1 MTTKKKSSPL
11 AGVLNFIGTAV
22 IIIII
27 ALCLSVTAPKIFGI
41 SSYTVITGS
50 MEPSVP
56 VGSVVYAKAIEP
68 SSLEPDD
75 IVVFYDGR
83 STIPVTHRVVENQTE
98 NSEIITKGDAN
109 DTNDITPIPYQNVI
123 GKVVLH
129 LPALGHLLA
138 LLGTLMGK
146 AAALAFILG
155 GFLLCEVSRR
165 MRQ

>member
-1 MTTKKKSSPL
+1 MAK
-11 AGVLNFIGTAV
+11 VLNFIGTA
-22 IIIII
+22 IIIIVI
-27 ALCLSVTAPKIFGI
+27 VLCLSLIVPRVFGI
-41 SSYTVITGS
+41 SSYTVLTGS

-56 VGSVVYAKAIEP
+56 VGSVVYAKAVEP
-68 SSLEPDD
+68 SLLETGD

-83 STIPVTHRVVENQTE
+83 NDIPVTHRVVENQTAD
-98 NSEIITKGDAN
+98 SQIITKGDAN

-146 AAALAFILG
+146 VAALAFILG

>member
-56 VGSVVYAKAIEP
+56 VGSVVYAKASEP
-68 SSLEPDD
+68 QALTAGD
-75 IVVFYDGR
+75 IIVFYDGR
-83 STIPVTHRVVENQTE
+83 TSVPVTHRIVENQMNE
-98 NSEIITKGDAN
+98 GQVITKGDAN
-109 DTNDITPIPYQNVI
+109 ATVDISPIPYNNII
-123 GKVVLH
+123 GKVILH
-129 LPALGHLLA
+129 IPMLGRFLIP
-138 LLGTLMGK
+138 LGTLTGK
-146 AAALAFILG
+146 VALLCIILG
-155 GFLLCEVSRR
+155 GFILCEVARR
-165 MRQ
+165 LRK

>member
-1 MTTKKKSSPL
+1 MAK
-11 AGVLNFIGTAV
+11 VLNFIGTA
-22 IIIII
+22 IIIIVI
-27 ALCLSVTAPKIFGI
+27 VLCLSLIVPKVFGI
-41 SSYTVITGS
+41 SSYTVLTGS

-68 SSLEPDD
+68 SLLETGD

-83 STIPVTHRVVENQTE
+83 NDIPVTHRVVENQTE
-98 NSEIITKGDAN
+98 ESQIITKGDAN
-109 DTNDITPIPYQNVI
+109 DSSDIAPIPYQNII

-129 LPALGHLLA
+129 LPVLGRLLS
-138 LLGTLMGK
+138 LLGSFVGK

-155 GFLLCEVSRR
+155 GFLLCEIARR

>member
-1 MTTKKKSSPL
+1 MAK
-11 AGVLNFIGTAV
+11 VLNFIGTA
-22 IIIII
+22 IIIIVI
-27 ALCLSVTAPKIFGI
+27 VLCLSLIIPRVFGI
-41 SSYTVITGS
+41 SSYTVLTGS

-68 SSLEPDD
+68 SALETGD

-83 STIPVTHRVVENQTE
+83 NDIPVTHRVVENQTE
-98 NSEIITKGDAN
+98 DAQIITKGDAN
-109 DTNDITPIPYQNVI
+109 ESTDITPIPYQNVI

-129 LPALGHLLA
+129 LPVLGRLLV
-138 LLGTLMGK
+138 LLGSLAGK

-155 GFLLCEVSRR
+155 GFLLCEVARR

>member
-1 MTTKKKSSPL
+1 MAK
-11 AGVLNFIGTAV
+11 VLNFIGTAF
-22 IIIII
+22 IIIVIV
-27 ALCLSVTAPKIFGI
+27 LCLSLIVPRVFGI
-41 SSYTVITGS
+41 SSYTVLTGS

-68 SSLEPDD
+68 SLLESGD

-83 STIPVTHRVVENQTE
+83 NDIPVTHRVVENQTE
-98 NSEIITKGDAN
+98 DSQIITKGDAN
-109 DTNDITPIPYQNVI
+109 DTTDITPIPYQNVI

-129 LPALGHLLA
+129 LPALGRLLA

>member
-1 MTTKKKSSPL
+1 MAK
-11 AGVLNFIGTAV
+11 VLNFIGTA
-22 IIIII
+22 IIIIVI
-27 ALCLSVTAPKIFGI
+27 VLCLSLIIPRVFGI
-41 SSYTVITGS
+41 SSYVVLTGS

-109 DTNDITPIPYQNVI
+109 ASTDLAPIPYQNII

-129 LPALGHLLA
+129 LPVLGRLLA
-138 LLGTLMGK
+138 LLGTLVGK
-146 AAALAFILG
+146 AAVLAFILG
-155 GFLLCEVSRR
+155 GFILCEIARR
-165 MRQ
+165 MRE

>member
-1 MTTKKKSSPL
+1 MAK
-11 AGVLNFIGTAV
+11 VLNFIGTAF
-22 IIIII
+22 IIIVIV
-27 ALCLSVTAPKIFGI
+27 LCLSLIVPRVFGI
-41 SSYTVITGS
+41 SSYTVLTGS

-68 SSLEPDD
+68 SLLEAGD

-83 STIPVTHRVVENQTE
+83 NDIPVTHRVVENQTE
-98 NSEIITKGDAN
+98 DSQIITKGDAN